1 MVSNINNQELIEE
14 YKKLI
19 ERANGA
25 ETDWIDFKSEMYSNQ
40 DQSLDNLRTDVVAFG
55 NYNGGIILIG
65 VQKNYRT
72 MTGFEL
78 KNTGID
84 PIKDRILDTL
94 SNKIFPAIP
103 RNKEEDIAIDHALL
117 ADGRY
122 VVRITVKQF
131 SQLRIVQLSDKRFS
145 IPCRN
150 NNRNTFLTLDQV
162 DLTLKRKGS
171 SYRTF
176 STISNED
183 RENLKKVRVQFHEA
197 KEQIEILLSPG
208 YGAKKKLD
216 LYYQQKD
223 FWDNFDE
230 PKRFLI
236 GIFGRGAARLFDE
249 ILDMR
254 QHLELYIQQYIRT
267 ENLHHNTRVD
277 LTSDLQKLFSYI
289 NGSANNWAFR
299 KMEDIIQK
307 LEELLTQ
314 IE

>member
-1 MVSNINNQELIEE
+1 M
-14 YKKLI
+14 
-19 ERANGA
+19 
-25 ETDWIDFKSEMYSNQ
+25 
-40 DQSLDNLRTDVVAFG
+40 
-55 NYNGGIILIG
+55 
-65 VQKNYRT
+65 
-72 MTGFEL
+72 
-78 KNTGID
+78 
-84 PIKDRILDTL
+84 
-94 SNKIFPAIP
+94 
-103 RNKEEDIAIDHALL
+103 
-117 ADGRY
+117 
-122 VVRITVKQF
+122 
-131 SQLRIVQLSDKRFS
+131 
-145 IPCRN
+145 
-150 NNRNTFLTLDQV
+150 
-162 DLTLKRKGS
+162 
-171 SYRTF
+171 
-176 STISNED
+176 
-183 RENLKKVRVQFHEA
+183 
-197 KEQIEILLSPG
+197 SPG

-223 FWDNFDE
+223 FWDNIDE

-254 QHLELYIQQYIRT
+254 QGLELYIQQYIRT